1 LKIAEYRAKGILT
14 AMKLVELITP
24 DSVCACVSAGSKKQ
38 VLEELSRKA
47 AVLTGIDYHTIFDV
61 LVEREKLGSTGIGGG
76 VAIPH
81 GTLSSLDRIH
91 GCFAQL
97 HNPVIFD
104 TIDERPV
111 DLLFVILAPENAAAD
126 HLKVLAQISRLMRDK
141 SLCDKL
147 RQSDRPETLY
157 ALLTDTTTHSAA

>member
-61 LVEREKLGSTGIGGG
+61 LV
-76 VAIPH
+76 
-81 GTLSSLDRIH
+81 
-91 GCFAQL
+91 
-97 HNPVIFD
+97 
-104 TIDERPV
+104 
-111 DLLFVILAPENAAAD
+111 
-126 HLKVLAQISRLMRDK
+126 
-141 SLCDKL
+141 
-147 RQSDRPETLY
+147 
-157 ALLTDTTTHSAA
+157 